1 VKSVQELKKTANQLR
16 IDVVE
21 MLAEAG
27 SGHPGGSLS
36 SAEIVTA
43 LYFDV
48 MKHKPENPN
57 WEGRDYFIMSKGHS
71 VPVQYAAM
79 ARSGYFPVE
88 ELMTLRK
95 LNSRLQGHPS
105 RANLPGIETS
115 TGSLGQ
121 GLSVAVGISLGLKLD
136 KKQNRIYCL
145 MGDGEQD
152 EGQIWEAAM
161 AAAHF
166 KLDNLC
172 GIVDANGLQID
183 GFTKDVMNIEP
194 LAKKYD
200 SFGWNVLEIKGN
212 NMEEVL
218 TAFEKAKTAKEKPTV
233 IIAHT
238 IKGKGVSF
246 MENKAGWHGR
256 APTKEE
262 AKIAVA
268 ELEKNG

>member
-1 VKSVQELKKTANQLR
+1 MKSIPELKKTANQLR
-16 IDVVE
+16 IDVVR

-48 MKHKPENPN
+48 MKHNPKN
-57 WEGRDYFIMSKGHS
+57 PGWSERDYFILSKGHCA
-71 VPVQYAAM
+71 PVQYAAM

-105 RANLPGIETS
+105 RKDLPGIETS

-121 GLSVAVGISLGLKLD
+121 GLSVAVGICLGLKLD
-136 KKQNRIYCL
+136 KMRNRVYCL

-152 EGQIWEAAM
+152 EGQVWEAAM

-172 GIVDANGLQID
+172 GIVDVNGLQID
-183 GFTKDVMNIEP
+183 GFTKEVMNIEP
-194 LAKKYD
+194 LAKKYE
-200 SFGWNVLEIKGN
+200 SFCWHVLEIDGHDI
-212 NMEEVL
+212 EEVL
-218 TAFEKAKTAKEKPTV
+218 TAFEKAKTAKNRPTV

-238 IKGKGVSF
+238 IKGRGVSF
-246 MENKAGWHGR
+246 MENQVGWHGK
-256 APTKEE
+256 APTKEDF
-262 AKIAVA
+262 ALAVA
-268 ELEKNG
+268 ELEKND

>member
-1 VKSVQELKKTANQLR
+1 MKIPDLKKTANQLR
-16 IDVVE
+16 MDVIN

-43 LYFDV
+43 LYFNI
-48 MKHKPENPN
+48 MKYDPKNPN
-57 WEGRDYFIMSKGHS
+57 WNERDYFILSKGHS
-71 VPVQYAAM
+71 CPIQYAAM
-79 ARSGYFPVE
+79 ARTGYFPVE

-95 LNSRLQGHPS
+95 INTRLQGHPS
-105 RANLPGIETS
+105 RANLPGIESS

-121 GLSVAVGISLGLKLD
+121 GLSVAVGISIGLKSD
-136 KKQNRIYCL
+136 KKPNRVYCL

-152 EGQIWEAAM
+152 EGQIWEAVM
-161 AAAHF
+161 AAGHY

-172 GIVDANGLQID
+172 GIVDFNGLQLD
-183 GFTKDVMNIEP
+183 GFVKDVMNLEP
-194 LAKKYD
+194 LAKKYE
-200 SFGWNVLEIKGN
+200 SFGWNVVEINGN

-218 TAFEKAKTAKEKPTV
+218 TAFEKAKTIKNKPTA

-246 MENKAGWHGR
+246 MENKVEWHGK

-262 AKIAVA
+262 AEIAID
-268 ELEKNG
+268 ELEKNA